1 MMAACVL
8 EMLGDEDAKPL
19 RGRMLGS
26 KNVRRTRKKVKNLWA
41 ELGCYARKAYRMS
54 MEAFDVLHDTIEDA
68 LEEEFKSKDGDRDR
82 GVTPNG
88 DIPTK
93 LRLSAALRFFAGGA
107 VYDIMLTHGMGRA
120 SVYKSVYGV
129 VNVINAEKSLSF
141 NENGAEFPSHDEQR
155 DIAAGFLTKSG
166 AGFDK
171 IVLALDGMLVW
182 TIQPNR
188 ADCEFLEIGERQF
201 HCYRKDKFGFLL
213 MAGCDHE
220 TKFRWA
226 DIRMPA
232 ICSDYLAWN
241 SSKVGRKLSK
251 DDCDIILEG
260 HSIAGDNAF
269 VENMSMS
276 TPIPGLHISDAEDAY
291 NFYLSQLRITIE
303 RAFGILVHRWGILRR
318 PLSMSIVKVPALVT
332 CLMRL
337 HNFCI
342 DHDSRRTPSPRQ
354 ADERAIQRSAGQ
366 MKGNPSAVTLGQHGA
381 PEDLLGSGHH
391 FRDEP
396 GGRGRRPGVVQR
408 ERLTPMR
415 EMMKKVADLDLSR
428 PTLRGV
434 LD

>member
-54 MEAFDVLHDTIEDA
+54 MDAFDVLHDTIEDA

-241 SSKVGRKLSK
+241 SSKVGRQLSK

-303 RAFGILVHRWGILRR
+303 RAFGMLVHRWGILRR

-342 DHDSRRTPSPRQ
+342 DHVEQ
-354 ADERAIQRSAGQ
+354 VG
-366 MKGNPSAVTLGQHGA
+366 
-381 PEDLLGSGHH
+381 LLC
-391 FRDEP
+391 
-396 GGRGRRPGVVQR
+396 
-408 ERLTPMR
+408 
-415 EMMKKVADLDLSR
+415 
-428 PTLRGV
+428 
-434 LD
+434 